1 MTEPPSRQYEA
12 HLANNGGPH
21 DEYDPHGVA
30 ARDMVAECPDCA
42 ARDGMGPPW
51 YGSNPWSAPTTAQ
64 SLDFVMESGTNIL
77 GVCGASPSNKLNN
90 YNTPL
95 DGHWGMSAKTTYK
108 AGDVIDL
115 AWCVSVSSRR
125 EHHKFSHP
133 DTHSSIPHRRTT
145 AASRCLGFVTT
156 KASCR
161 P

>member
-12 HLANNGGPH
+12 HKANNGGSH

-95 DGHWGMSAKTTYK
+95 DGHWGMMFSDKDGSGGVTLSMAQWSWADKSESSA
-108 AGDVIDL
+108 ALAPGACRSGDWDSLSESGEFLRAYVRD
-115 AWCVSVSSRR
+115 ATR
-125 EHHKFSHP
+125 
-133 DTHSSIPHRRTT
+133 
-145 AASRCLGFVTT
+145 A
-156 KASCR
+156 
-161 P
+161 